1 MPKSRKRQSR
11 LTRKLR
17 GTSGDPRKQSPE
29 RIPERVLLASAI
41 LQKAAAV
48 KLSDPLPFA
57 ALPPLAQHTIRSRFQ
72 DTLPP
77 ERCVDDCLALAH
89 AYAELGI
96 EAQVRVAELTVTDVT
111 TSAKTVHGT
120 PRPRWEDG
128 VFSGHAVVWLPA
140 YRHLIDPAAEQFKE
154 IAVYKA
160 GPVIAAAGPA
170 QADGPGADEDEVKV
184 TVVRGYLRL
193 AYVLGS
199 RAASAEVLDHPSV
212 RAEWDGN
219 RRRGVN
225 VASEVV
231 WLLANERTPT
241 DTAMIPYPRAAALI
255 DAAREV
261 DRHGSL
267 GEDFFFRERGAD
279 PSQARPIR
287 LHEIP
292 LPFGTPAPAA
302 VS

>member
-1 MPKSRKRQSR
+1 
-11 LTRKLR
+11 LR
-17 GTSGDPRKQSPE
+17 GTSGDPRKRSPE
-29 RIPERVLLASAI
+29 PIPERVLLASAI

-48 KLSDPLPFA
+48 KLSGPLPFA

-77 ERCVDDCLALAH
+77 KRCVDDCLALAH

-111 TSAKTVHGT
+111 TSARTAHGT

-128 VFSGHAVVWLPA
+128 VFSGHTVVWLPA
-140 YRHLIDPAAEQFKE
+140 HRHLIDPSAEQFRE

-184 TVVRGYLRL
+184 TVTRGYLRL
-193 AYVLGS
+193 GYVLGS
-199 RAASAEVLDHPSV
+199 RAASAEALDHPSV
-212 RAEWDGN
+212 QTEWDAN

-231 WLLANERTPT
+231 WLLANERTPP
-241 DTAMIPYPRAAALI
+241 DTAVIPYPRAAALI
-255 DAAREV
+255 DAARRV

-267 GEDFFFRERGAD
+267 GEDFFFRQRGAD
-279 PSQARPIR
+279 PSQVRPIR

-292 LPFGTPAPAA
+292 LPSGTPAPAA